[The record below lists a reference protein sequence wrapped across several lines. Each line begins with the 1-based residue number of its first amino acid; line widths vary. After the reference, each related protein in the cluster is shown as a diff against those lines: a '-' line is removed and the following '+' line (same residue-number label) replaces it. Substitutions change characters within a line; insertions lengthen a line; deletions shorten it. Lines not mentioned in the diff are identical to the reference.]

1 MVRNDPVPKP
11 RKWRKARAVRSVA
24 PRPERLPP
32 PAMVRRATHEA
43 SAWSAFFAEAIR
55 LAEVAEARRRAA
67 GGP

>member
-1 MVRNDPVPKP
+1 
-11 RKWRKARAVRSVA
+11 
-24 PRPERLPP
+24 
-32 PAMVRRATHEA
+32 MVRRATHEA